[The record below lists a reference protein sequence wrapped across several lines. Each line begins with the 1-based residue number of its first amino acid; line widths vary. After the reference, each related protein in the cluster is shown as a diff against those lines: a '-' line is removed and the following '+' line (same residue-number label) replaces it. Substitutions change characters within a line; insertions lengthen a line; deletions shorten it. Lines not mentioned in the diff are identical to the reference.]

1 LWERGGSF
9 ASFGHLFLKNR
20 LHAFS
25 TPVEFYCE
33 LWAYAGAIEVKPPNI
48 RKEVVAEAQ
57 QAISKPGF
65 TVDTLKLAE
74 RLVAVISPMLF
85 GQSRARVKSQKHSP
99 EDSQASESR
108 AVESSESLNESA
120 KRETL

>member
-1 LWERGGSF
+1 M
-9 ASFGHLFLKNR
+9 
-20 LHAFS
+20 
-25 TPVEFYCE
+25 
-33 LWAYAGAIEVKPPNI
+33 KPPNI

-57 QAISKPGF
+57 QTISKPGF

-74 RLVAVISPMLF
+74 RLVAVIGPMLF
-85 GQSRARVKSQKHSP
+85 GQSGARIRPQNPSI

-120 KRETL
+120 KPETL